1 MLYLSICLK
10 NELGGKNNGGI
21 GYVFIKIWL
30 TEDCTVGRFY
40 IFWSHLKKKIYTRI
54 TKEFFAP
61 KKETKKR
68 LFITAFKMNHLLIC
82 IL

>member
-1 MLYLSICLK
+1 LVSFEK
-10 NELGGKNNGGI
+10 EN
-21 GYVFIKIWL
+21 
-30 TEDCTVGRFY
+30 
-40 IFWSHLKKKIYTRI
+40 IYTRI

-68 LFITAFKMNHLLIC
+68 LFTAFKMNHFLIC